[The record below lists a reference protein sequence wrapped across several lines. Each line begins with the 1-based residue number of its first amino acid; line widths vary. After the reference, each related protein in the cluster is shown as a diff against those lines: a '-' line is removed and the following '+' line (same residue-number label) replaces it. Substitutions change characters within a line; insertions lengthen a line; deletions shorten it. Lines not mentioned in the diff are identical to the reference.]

1 MKRMLAAILLLL
13 GTAVQAEE
21 VQRFYGHAYDL
32 KSGAYLYTEVHA
44 QRLEKDRWLGGTIDY
59 FGPKGDKL
67 GHKTLDFRGDEFV
80 PVFRMEMA
88 YGYMEAI
95 TDNRGPVLMERRD
108 GKDRKL
114 ETGKIDKT
122 SPMCADSGFHSC
134 LRAHFAELQAGKTL
148 KFTLA
153 VAGSLDSFRF
163 RARKAGDIQWQGIK
177 AVQFK
182 VEPDSLLR
190 LLAGP
195 LDLIYEPGQRRL
207 LEFRGISN
215 VHDPRSGKPY
225 DVRIIYPEKPPAD
238 APNPL
243 PPLGV

>member
-1 MKRMLAAILLLL
+1 MKNLIAALSLLLA
-13 GTAVQAEE
+13 TAAQAET
-21 VQRFYGHAYDL
+21 QRFYGYAYDL

-44 QRLEKDRWLGGTIDY
+44 QNIENGRWQGGTIDY
-59 FGPKGDKL
+59 FNAKGEKL
-67 GHKTLDFRGDEFV
+67 GHKTMDFRNDEFV
-80 PVFRMEMA
+80 PVFRLDLA

-95 TDNRGPVLMERRD
+95 TDNRGPVLMERREKKN
-108 GKDRKL
+108 GKV
-114 ETGKIDKT
+114 ETGKLDKA

-134 LRAHFAELQAGKTL
+134 LRSHFAELQAGKTV

-163 RARKAGDIQWQGIK
+163 RAAKVADTTWQGIK
-177 AVQFK
+177 AAHFK

-195 LDLIYEPGQRRL
+195 LELTYEPTQRKL

-215 VHDPRSGKPY
+215 IHDPRSGKPY
-225 DVRIIYPEKPPAD
+225 DVRIIYPDKPPAE
-238 APNPL
+238 APQPL
-243 PPLGV
+243 PPLGG